1 MYNYFPENM
10 QSTYISLSRRSSAHL
25 LQDKKK
31 KRSAEQ
37 QQHRKKEEKT
47 APGDRTA
54 QYNSVARVGG

>member
-31 KRSAEQ
+31 KRPAEQ
-37 QQHRKKEEKT
+37 QQHRKKKRKQPRAIEPLSTTRWRE
-47 APGDRTA
+47 
-54 QYNSVARVGG
+54 